1 MAQQSRSE
9 RTKPKDPPQEE
20 VIPSTEDR
28 ALPILPVRDTVLFP
42 HAVLPL
48 TVGRESSVQLI
59 NSLGEDKTIVVVA
72 QREARVDTPQPTDL
86 YTVGTLAVVHKVV
99 KMPNQSLFVF
109 AEGLERVRLTEFT
122 QLAPFMRGRVQPV
135 PESIPPKSSE
145 VEALQR
151 NVLTLFQQIVAGSPT
166 LSDELSTVAM
176 NIEEPGRLVDFI
188 ASSLPSLSTS
198 DKQDTLETTDV
209 RVRLEKINQHLA
221 KELEVQQLRN
231 KIQSEVQDRV
241 QQTQREYYLREQM
254 KAIQKELGE
263 QDEGQ
268 RDIDELRQKIEA
280 AGMPDDVKKEALKEL
295 GRLSRMSPMAADYS
309 VTRNYIE
316 WLAVLPWA
324 KSSGGEV
331 DINKAKEILDADHYD
346 LKKVKDR
353 ILDYLSVRRLKPGMK
368 GPILC
373 FVGPPG
379 VGKTSLGK
387 SIARALGRKFVRISL
402 GGVHDEAEIRGHR
415 RTYIGALPGQ
425 IIQGI
430 RRAETKDPVFM
441 LDEVDKVGRDFRGDP
456 ASALLEALDPEQN
469 VTFRDNYLDV
479 TFDLSK
485 VLFITT
491 ANMLDPVAEP
501 LRDRMEIIELQGY
514 TEEEK
519 VHIAFQYLVPRQ
531 IEENGITKEQI
542 IFPEE
547 AIQHII
553 RHYTHEAGVRNLE
566 RTIGTICRKQARR
579 LAEGKTEPL
588 IVTKEVVQEFLGG
601 MKIRTEGEIAERTKR
616 AGVAVGLAW
625 TPAGGDVLFI
635 EANRMK
641 GKGNFTMTGQIGQVM
656 QESMQAALTWV
667 RSNAVQLGIPENF
680 FADHDIHMHVPAGA
694 IPKDGPSAG
703 VTMATALVSLL
714 VERPVR
720 PLMAMT
726 GEITLSG
733 NVLPVGGIK
742 EKVLAAKRAGVR
754 DVVLPAENKMN
765 VDEDLTPEQLE
776 NLNVHYVKLID
787 EVLELALPST
797 AREARQD
804 AEERERVLSTQPV
817 A

>member
-1 MAQQSRSE
+1 MSDTIASSSSTTSYETAGRS
-9 RTKPKDPPQEE
+9 
-20 VIPSTEDR
+20 
-28 ALPILPVRDTVLFP
+28 LPILPVRDTVLFP

-59 NSLGEDKTIVVVA
+59 NSLGDDKTIVVVA

-86 YTVGTLAVVHKVV
+86 YSIGTLAVVHKVV

-109 AEGLERVRLTEFT
+109 AEGLERVRLTEFA
-122 QLAPFMRGRVQPV
+122 QLSPFMRAQVVTV
-135 PESIPPKSSE
+135 PETIPPKDSE
-145 VEALQR
+145 IEALQR
-151 NVLTLFQQIVAGSPT
+151 NVLSIFQQIVSGSPT

-188 ASSLPSLSTS
+188 ASSLPSLSTA

-209 RVRLEKINQHLA
+209 RIRLEKINQHLA

-263 QDEGQ
+263 QDEGA
-268 RDIDELRQKIEA
+268 RDTEELKQKIES

-295 GRLSRMSPMAADYS
+295 GRLARMSPMAADYS

-316 WLAVLPWA
+316 WLAVLPWQ
-324 KSSGGEV
+324 KTSGQE
-331 DINKAKEILDADHYD
+331 IEIPKAKEILDTDHYD
-346 LKKVKDR
+346 LQKVKDR
-353 ILDYLSVRRLKPGMK
+353 ILDYLSVRRLKPNMK

-387 SIARALGRKFVRISL
+387 SIARALGRKFVRLSL

-441 LDEVDKVGRDFRGDP
+441 LDEIDKVGRDFRGDP

-469 VTFRDNYLDV
+469 STFRDNYLDV

-491 ANMLDPVAEP
+491 ANMLDPIAEP

-519 VHIAFQYLVPRQ
+519 IHIAFQYLIPRQ

-542 IFPEE
+542 EFSNETVSYV
-547 AIQHII
+547 I
-553 RHYTHEAGVRNLE
+553 RHYTREAGVRNLE

-579 LAEGKTEPL
+579 LAEGKNDKLVVTTET
-588 IVTKEVVQEFLGG
+588 INEFLGG
-601 MKIRTEGEIAERTKR
+601 IKIRSEGEIAERTKR
-616 AGVAVGLAW
+616 PGVVVGLAW
-625 TPAGGDVLFI
+625 TPSGGDVLFV
-635 EANRMK
+635 EANQMK
-641 GKGNFTMTGQIGQVM
+641 GKGGLTITGQIQDVM
-656 QESMQAALTWV
+656 RESMQAGLSWV
-667 RSNAVQLGIPENF
+667 RSNARELGVDEEF
-680 FADHDIHMHVPAGA
+680 FANHDIHIHVPAGA

-703 VTMATALVSLL
+703 VTIVTALVSLL
-714 VERPVR
+714 TGKQVR
-720 PLMAMT
+720 PLTAMT

-742 EKVLAAKRAGVR
+742 EKVLAAKRAGVH
-754 DVVLPAENKMN
+754 DVILPADNRTNLE
-765 VDEDLTPEQLE
+765 EDLTPEQLQG
-776 NLNVHYVKLID
+776 LTAHYVKTVE
-787 EVLELALPST
+787 EVLEFALPSSP
-797 AREARQD
+797 REERLD
-804 AEERERVLSTQPV
+804 AEEREKVLST
-817 A
+817 